1 MLSQLIW
8 IKSYPDDASARAAQL
23 LLDANGIHSV
33 IADDYAGAG
42 PALRY
47 TSGIRLAVRD
57 DDAEAAQVILER
69 GGEG

>member
-1 MLSQLIW
+1 MLSELIW
-8 IKSYPDDASARAAQL
+8 IKSYPDDDAARAAQQ

-47 TSGIRLAVRD
+47 ASGIRLAVRD
-57 DDAEAAQVILER
+57 DDAKVARLILEN
-69 GGEG
+69 GSEA

>member
-8 IKSYPDDASARAAQL
+8 IKSYPDDDSARAAQL

-47 TSGIRLAVRD
+47 ASGIRLAVRD
-57 DDAEAAQVILER
+57 DDARTAQLILENGR
-69 GGEG
+69 DE